1 MRLDIVGA
9 IGPATAEFVRKG
21 IAEASRRQATVL
33 VLRLDT
39 PGGLVSSM
47 REILGEIL
55 RSPIP
60 VISYVAPPGARAA
73 SAGTFIVQASHL
85 AAMAPTTHLGAAT
98 PVAVGGGFNPGK
110 NGENNGKSASEVK
123 AINDAV
129 ASIRAL
135 ASLRSRNTDWA
146 EKAVREGATL
156 TATEAQAEGV
166 VELIAEDVENLL
178 AQADGRVVKIA
189 KREIRLSTAGIAV
202 QPFEADWR
210 IRLLAVITNPNIAY
224 LLLLV
229 GMYGLLFEFLSP
241 GALYPGVAGGVCLVV
256 GLYALNLLPANYA
269 GVALLLLG
277 VALMTVEAFLPSFG
291 ALGIGGIAG
300 FVLGSLLLFPDD
312 VPGLKIS
319 WPIIAVAT
327 SASAA
332 FFIVAVAAAWRAHRR
347 RVATGEAALLG
358 SVGPVL
364 NWNGQRG
371 EIRVLGE
378 RWKATSQASLDVG
391 QRVRVIAR
399 EDLILKI
406 EEDVQDSQTGEHSNA
421 NS

>member
-1 MRLDIVGA
+1 
-9 IGPATAEFVRKG
+9 
-21 IAEASRRQATVL
+21 
-33 VLRLDT
+33 
-39 PGGLVSSM
+39 M
-47 REILGEIL
+47 REIVSENLQ
-55 RSPIP
+55 SPLP
-60 VISYVAPPGARAA
+60 VISYVAPAGARAA

-85 AAMAPTTHLGAAT
+85 AAMAPTTYLGAAT

-110 NGENNGKSASEVK
+110 AGEKDGKSASEVK

-135 ASLRSRNTDWA
+135 ATLRERNADWA
-146 EKAVREGATL
+146 EKAVREGATF
-156 TATEAQAEGV
+156 TATEAQAERV

-189 KREIRLSTAGIAV
+189 NREIRLSTAGIAM

-210 IRLLAVITNPNIAY
+210 TRLLAVITNPNIAY

-256 GLYALNLLPANYA
+256 GLYALNLLPVDYA

-277 VALMTVEAFLPSFG
+277 VALMTAEAFLPSFG
-291 ALGIGGIAG
+291 ALGVGGMAG

-312 VPGLKIS
+312 VPGLSIS

-327 SASAA
+327 AVSAA
-332 FFIVAVAAAWRAHRR
+332 FLIVAVAAAWRAHRR
-347 RVATGEAALLG
+347 RVGTGGAALLG
-358 SVGPVL
+358 SVGQVL

-371 EIRVLGE
+371 EIRVFGE
-378 RWKATSQASLDVG
+378 RWQATSQAPWGS
-391 QRVRVIAR
+391 ASASSR
-399 EDLILKI
+399 ERI
-406 EEDVQDSQTGEHSNA
+406 
-421 NS
+421 